1 MSSCYGACVSYWP
14 PVLTGAKPRAG
25 AGVRAS
31 LLGVTKRADGRRQ
44 VTYAGHPLYTFIGD
58 RKPGQ
63 TAGEGLNN
71 FGATWDAIAFNGR
84 SVEPKAPAP
93 GGSGGYGPGW

>member
-1 MSSCYGACVSYWP
+1 
-14 PVLTGAKPRAG
+14 
-25 AGVRAS
+25 
-31 LLGVTKRADGRRQ
+31 VTKRADGRRQ

-71 FGATWDAIAFNGR
+71 FGATWDAIAPNGR
-84 SVEPKAPAP
+84 SIEPKAPAA
-93 GGSGGYGPGW
+93 GGSGNGYGPGW